1 MKNNLNEYIFSLFQL
16 PFFIIRKIL
25 QWMFYKILI
34 LSTIIA
40 IFIYLITPTKHCI
53 NIIYK
58 LLFFINKCIDLLYK
72 KKNSI
77 VCKKNI
83 PLFLENTSLK
93 NTEKKNLNNKQCYI
107 FTTINNIE
115 DILKIIKLLES
126 KSFLMYFTE
135 KKKLSFIGKRIISLF
150 EKIQRNSIKK
160 KGSIPI
166 RVIIQ
171 DNILQKKE
179 LKKIMGKNK
188 ELFIFE
194 HQKNTFSL
202 FY

>member
-1 MKNNLNEYIFSLFQL
+1 MKNNLNKYIFSLFQL
-16 PFFIIRKIL
+16 PFFIIIKML
-25 QWMFYKILI
+25 QWIFYKILI

-40 IFIYLITPTKHCI
+40 IFLYLITPIKHCI
-53 NIIYK
+53 SIIYK
-58 LLFFINKCIDLLYK
+58 LLFFINRCVEILYK

-77 VCKKNI
+77 IYKKNI
-83 PLFLENTSLK
+83 PFFLENDSLK
-93 NTEKKNLNNKQCYI
+93 NTGERSINNKRYYI

-115 DILKIIKLLES
+115 DILKVIKLLEF
-126 KSFLMYFTE
+126 KTFLIYFTE
-135 KKKLSFIGKRIISLF
+135 KKKLSFIAKKIISLF
-150 EKIQRNSIKK
+150 EKIQRYSIKK
-160 KGSIPI
+160 KGAIAI
-166 RVIIQ
+166 RVIIK

-179 LKKIMGKNK
+179 LEKIMGKNK